1 MYGLIRCPVCRRAP
15 SSYSGLCKGCAD
27 GLFEPQIGEFELSL
41 GNYGGRLEQ
50 AVRAYKFHGTRQLG
64 GLFGRQLAATLGQAA
79 WPVDTLC
86 AVPLHVTRY
95 LHRGYNQSALV
106 AQSAATRAALPY
118 RSLLRR
124 VRTTKQQAKLGGA
137 AREDNVSGA
146 FSSQRLSGERV
157 LLVDDVM
164 TSGATVT
171 ECALTLLEAGAS
183 QVYVAA
189 IARAAPSQPAAS

>member
-1 MYGLIRCPVCRRAP
+1 MYGLIRCPVCRHAQSGRE
-15 SSYSGLCKGCAD
+15 GLCKRCAE
-27 GLFEPQIGEFELSL
+27 GLFEPEIGHFELSL
-41 GNYGGRLEQ
+41 GTYGGRLEQ

-64 GLFGRQLAATLGQAA
+64 GLFGRQLAETLEAAA

-106 AQSAATRAALPY
+106 AQSAASRSGLPY
-118 RSLLRR
+118 RPLLRR
-124 VRTTKQQAKLGGA
+124 VRTTQQQAKLGAA

-146 FSSQRLSGERV
+146 FYSQRLSGERV
-157 LLVDDVM
+157 LLIDDVM

-171 ECALTLLEAGAS
+171 ECALTLLGAGAG
-183 QVYVAA
+183 QVYVATV
-189 IARAAPSQPAAS
+189 ARAAA

>member
-1 MYGLIRCPVCRRAP
+1 MYGLIRCPVCNREP
-15 SSYSGLCKGCAD
+15 SNHNGLCKRCAE
-27 GLFEPQIGEFELSL
+27 GLFEPQIGQFELSL
-41 GNYGGRLEQ
+41 GTYGGKLER

-64 GLFGRQLAATLGQAA
+64 GLFGRELAEALESAA

-86 AVPLHVTRY
+86 AVPLHATRY

-106 AQSAATRAALPY
+106 ARSAAAHRSLPY
-118 RSLLRR
+118 RPLLRR

-137 AREDNVSGA
+137 AREENVSGA
-146 FSSQRLSGERV
+146 FESQKLSGERV

-171 ECALTLLEAGAS
+171 ECALTLLVAGAR
-183 QVYVAA
+183 QVYVATV
-189 IARAAPSQPAAS
+189 ARAA

>member
-1 MYGLIRCPVCRRAP
+1 MHGLIRCPVCHTAG
-15 SSYSGLCKGCAD
+15 SGRDGICKGCAE
-27 GLFEPQIGEFELSL
+27 GLFEPEIGPFELSL
-41 GNYGGRLEQ
+41 GVYGGQLER

-64 GLFGRQLAATLGQAA
+64 GLFGRQLATTLAAAA

-106 AQSAATRAALPY
+106 AQSAAAHSGLTY
-118 RSLLRR
+118 RPLLRR
-124 VRTTKQQAKLGGA
+124 VRTTQQQAKLGAA
-137 AREDNVSGA
+137 AREDNVSRA
-146 FSSQRLSGERV
+146 FHSQQLSGERV

-171 ECALTLLEAGAS
+171 ECALTLLGAGAG
-183 QVYVAA
+183 QVYVATV
-189 IARAAPSQPAAS
+189 ARAAA